1 MTFGGDAPSDHAP
14 GPAIRDYREE
24 SCRRCF
30 GRNGWNGGW
39 NGRRPLRPRGPRPPR
54 LGWMQLCRPRPE
66 GAALA
71 ASYLPLE
78 VGAVWRYAIT
88 RDDGRRGEGVVSVDG
103 VDYGGSN
110 GGVAEYRIR
119 EELLDGTIWSW
130 EGREAKRVALE
141 QEEIDDRAG
150 NVLDEESYDPP
161 ITVVDERAERL
172 AVGAKWPEAFIN
184 TTPNAK
190 GHPKSK
196 RAEAKWEVES
206 VTDQVSVPAGT
217 FTCLRLPARA
227 ETSSAAHLLVRQRR
241 RAGEA
246 TGRGTARRS
255 DAGAGGGPPAVTP
268 RGADARA
275 MSTPAGE
282 RSCRQVRKRPA
293 RFVRTGH
300 G

>member
-1 MTFGGDAPSDHAP
+1 MIVGLRSFARRTALFGILGLLGSP
-14 GPAIRDYREE
+14 GCSSVAH
-24 SCRRCF
+24 
-30 GRNGWNGGW
+30 GH
-39 NGRRPLRPRGPRPPR
+39 
-54 LGWMQLCRPRPE
+54 E
-66 GAALA
+66 GALA

-103 VDYGGSN
+103 VDYGASN
-110 GGVAEYRIR
+110 VGEYRIR

-141 QEEIDDRAG
+141 QEEIDDRDG

-161 ITVVDERAERL
+161 ITVVDEGTERL

-217 FTCLRLPARA
+217 FTCLRL
-227 ETSSAAHLLVRQRR
+227 R
-241 RAGEA
+241 RAQKHHPPLISWYAKGVGLVKQQG
-246 TGRGTARRS
+246 TGRLGDQTLALV
-255 DAGAGGGPPAVTP
+255 ATHLP
-268 RGADARA
+268 
-275 MSTPAGE
+275 
-282 RSCRQVRKRPA
+282 
-293 RFVRTGH
+293 
-300 G
+300 

>member
-1 MTFGGDAPSDHAP
+1 MIVGLCCLAGGCSSVAQGH
-14 GPAIRDYREE
+14 
-24 SCRRCF
+24 
-30 GRNGWNGGW
+30 
-39 NGRRPLRPRGPRPPR
+39 
-54 LGWMQLCRPRPE
+54 E

-103 VDYGGSN
+103 IDHEGST

-119 EELLDGTIWSW
+119 EELLDGTTWSW

-150 NVLDEESYDPP
+150 NVLEEESYDPP

-196 RAEAKWEVES
+196 PAVAKWEVES

-217 FTCLRLPARA
+217 FTCLRLRRA
-227 ETSSAAHLLVRQRR
+227 QKHHPPVVSWYAKGVGLVKQEGAGPLGDQTLALVAAHL
-241 RAGEA
+241 
-246 TGRGTARRS
+246 
-255 DAGAGGGPPAVTP
+255 P
-268 RGADARA
+268 
-275 MSTPAGE
+275 
-282 RSCRQVRKRPA
+282 
-293 RFVRTGH
+293 
-300 G
+300 